1 MPGLMQT
8 TTNEQLVEFLRL
20 NPFFAKLDDTA
31 LEDISRLM
39 VARNVDKN
47 EIIWLEQETA
57 RMVYFT
63 ASGLIKLFKISI
75 EGKEQILRLARPGDC
90 FGCVGVFNGGSN
102 PENAQ
107 ALVPSLLYGLTKDS
121 LETFLREHQ
130 QLALNT
136 IRSMAIEM
144 HHYLSLIE
152 DLSLRDVRGRLAK
165 MLLEHSNEDPDEAP
179 LVLTQTNMAAMIGTV
194 REVIGKSVK
203 SLEEDGAIRA
213 NRRKIVIED
222 SDVLRT
228 IAGLE

>member
-1 MPGLMQT
+1 MPGLLQT
-8 TTNEQLVEFLRL
+8 TRNEQMVDFLKL
-20 NPFFAKLDDTA
+20 NPFFAKLDYPA
-31 LEDISRLM
+31 VEQISRLM
-39 VARNVDKN
+39 LARKVAKN
-47 EIIWLEQETA
+47 EIIWLEQESA
-57 RMVYFT
+57 KMVYFP

-75 EGKEQILRLARPGDC
+75 EGKEQILRLVRPGDC

-107 ALVPSLLYGLTKDS
+107 ALVPSLLYGLTKDN

-130 QLALNT
+130 QLAFNT

-152 DLSLRDVRGRLAK
+152 DLSLRDVKGRLAK
-165 MLLEHSNEDPDEAP
+165 MLLERNSEDVYDAP
-179 LVLTQTNMAAMIGTV
+179 VMLTQTNMAAMIGTV

-213 NRRKIVIED
+213 DRRRIVIED
-222 SDVLRT
+222 SDALKT
-228 IAGLE
+228 IAGLV